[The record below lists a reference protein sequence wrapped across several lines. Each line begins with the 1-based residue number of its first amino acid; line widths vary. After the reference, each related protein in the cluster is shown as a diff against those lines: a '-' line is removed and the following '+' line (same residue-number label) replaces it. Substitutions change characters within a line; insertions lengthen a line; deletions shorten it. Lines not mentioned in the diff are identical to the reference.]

1 MVAFENQD
9 GVGLQTQAAAARHAH
24 PRREIVARQFHLLTY
39 EQAVHLIVE
48 QRQVERLNVLKV
60 VVARLVE
67 RRERAIHEIVVERNR
82 YRFLAT
88 RHQLHTQA
96 LGEGRFA
103 RRRGTGDEHHAQ
115 GIVRSDVVG
124 NLCDLFFLQRLGHI
138 HQIVGVVGAN
148 QRVEFAHRR
157 AAQNLLAAVLFL
169 EHGKHFVLIRHRAQ
183 ALGMFRI
190 RHAQQQSFAEGHE
203 VVHRELTGAQEQ
215 CRVEVVHRI
224 AEGVVVRVEVADALE
239 QQHLARE
246 TLATEHLNGV
256 GGVRR
261 HAAEGQ
267 IARHDFGHATAQ
279 AFGHF
284 GRDAAGQCEATE
296 VAPSHGRADAQFGL
310 GIEVAHGFV
319 EHKEEAARVGA
330 QSRRRGKGEIFE
342 VTRVVDRIVQ
352 PFDAVVHLTARHTAR
367 QIQIERLI
375 HLFERRPLR
384 HIVIPAVVLA
394 IDANGFH
401 ESALLIN

>member
-1 MVAFENQD
+1 M
-9 GVGLQTQAAAARHAH
+9 
-24 PRREIVARQFHLLTY
+24 
-39 EQAVHLIVE
+39 
-48 QRQVERLNVLKV
+48 LKV

-67 RRERAIHEIVVERNR
+67 RRECAIHEIVVERDR
-82 YRFLAT
+82 HRLLAAG
-88 RHQLHTQA
+88 HQLHTQA

-124 NLCDLFFLQRLGHI
+124 NLCNLLFLQRFGHI
-138 HQIVGVVGAN
+138 HQIVGAPGAN

-157 AAQNLLAAVLFL
+157 ATQNLLAAVLLL

-190 RHAQQQSFAEGHE
+190 GHAQQQSFAEGYE
-203 VVHRELTGAQEQ
+203 IEHRELAGAQQQ
-215 CRVEVVHRI
+215 CRVEVVHRL
-224 AEGVVVRVEVADALE
+224 AQGVVVRVEVADALE
-239 QQHLARE
+239 QEHLARE
-246 TLATEHLNGV
+246 TLAAKHLDGV

-261 HAAEGQ
+261 DAAEGQ
-267 IARHDFGHATAQ
+267 IARHNFGHAAAQ
-279 AFGHF
+279 AFGHL

-296 VAPSHGRADAQFGL
+296 VAPGHGCADAQFGL
-310 GIEVAHGFV
+310 GIEVAHRFV
-319 EHKEEAARVGA
+319 EHKEQAARVGA

-342 VTRVVDRIVQ
+342 VARVVDRVVQ
-352 PFDAVVHLTARHTAR
+352 SLHAVVHLTARHTAR
-367 QIQIERLI
+367 QVQIERLI

-384 HIVIPAVVLA
+384 HIVIQAVVLA